1 MEPTARE
8 GTVMRNLFI
17 VFFLLLA
24 FPLLVSAQDV
34 NLNGELNGGYAHVSG
49 DGGLD
54 GYNVGGALW
63 LTRRFSLAI
72 DYDSGWDTSH
82 LGVFELTSAGLFVT
96 KSHLDDLL
104 IGPRVSLPGLLK
116 SDKTHLAHIV
126 PFAEAQFGISTL
138 DSKLQNPTAD
148 IFQHASDKE
157 FSWMLGGGA
166 DYRFSSHFSARGK
179 FDLLRTHFADTGQS
193 RVRLGLGVVYTFR
206 EW

>member
-1 MEPTARE
+1 MKK
-8 GTVMRNLFI
+8 VCLL
-17 VFFLLLA
+17 FLLLFA
-24 FPLLVSAQDV
+24 FRLLVPAQDV

-54 GYNVGGALW
+54 GYNVGGAVW
-63 LTRRFSLAI
+63 LTRRFSLAL

-96 KSHLDDLL
+96 KSHLDNLL
-104 IGPRVSLPGLLK
+104 IGPRVTLPGLFK
-116 SDKTHLAHIV
+116 SDKTHLARIA

-138 DSKLQNPTAD
+138 DSNLQNPTFG
-148 IFQHASDKE
+148 IFEHASDKE

-166 DYRFSSHFSARGK
+166 DYRFASHFSARAK
-179 FDLLRTHFADTGQS
+179 LDLLRTHFADTGQS
-193 RVRLGLGVVYTFR
+193 RVRIGLGVVYTFR